1 MADNYIIHNEYGSI
15 MINRSVIVRIVSDV
29 VDETKG
35 VRLASLKE
43 ILPKV
48 TQNIDVSFDE
58 NGAAQIHFYVAVKFG
73 TSISNATYKMIN
85 EVKARV
91 YSLTLVDPAS
101 VTVTVAGTEM
111 NKRTKRR
118 HLVFGTNR

>member
-48 TQNIDVSFDE
+48 TLNIEVSFDE
-58 NGAAQIHFYVAVKFG
+58 NGAAQIHVYVAV
-73 TSISNATYKMIN
+73 
-85 EVKARV
+85 
-91 YSLTLVDPAS
+91 
-101 VTVTVAGTEM
+101 
-111 NKRTKRR
+111 
-118 HLVFGTNR
+118 